1 MSNFLQFSV
10 NRSRWGVPPFRSHLQ
25 LSHLPCFQLSSGC
38 PGSLPG
44 GKVGCPRHICG
55 ATCPPAKKAAGLGEF
70 CGTWCAARIWW
81 LYCSFVITKP
91 KILDV
96 FLTDRNLKYHNFT
109 VKSHYNWCIHDC
121 GRWRYELIWRFQQVK
136 KASEIG
142 HIVIRI
148 ICDCHVPVMCHHLL
162 TAMTCSSAYS
172 LTLCLESAKTFD
184 TQASS

>member
-1 MSNFLQFSV
+1 MGCAALPLTSPALPSPLFSIIVRMSWQLA
-10 NRSRWGVPPFRSHLQ
+10 WWEGGVPKAHLW
-25 LSHLPCFQLSSGC
+25 GT
-38 PGSLPG
+38 
-44 GKVGCPRHICG
+44 R
-55 ATCPPAKKAAGLGEF
+55 PPAKKAAGLGEF

-148 ICDCHVPVMCHHLL
+148 ICACHVPVMCHHLL

-172 LTLCLESAKTFD
+172 LTLCLESANTFD
-184 TQASS
+184 TPASS